1 MSPESR
7 LSTLSAMSPA
17 QLRAAWRETFRQPP
31 PDMTPELLAR
41 AIAWRIQERRHGG
54 LPTSAT
60 RALAKAAERLRKTGD
75 VASPNDISLKPGT
88 RLVRSWHGRAI
99 NVLVTE
105 DGFEFEGRRYRSLT
119 HISSEVTGTHWS
131 GPRFF
136 GLKGKRKP
144 KVRGAVAAGA
154 ADEDITMPD
163 GATGLLTLPGLPAPD
178 ELAELV
184 DG

>member
-7 LSTLSAMSPA
+7 LSTLAAMSPA

-31 PDMTPELLAR
+31 PDMSPELMAR
-41 AIAWRIQERRHGG
+41 AIAWRIQERLHGG
-54 LPTSAT
+54 LPSSVS
-60 RALAKAAERLRKTGD
+60 RELSKAAERLRKTGE
-75 VASPNDISLKPGT
+75 VASAHEISLKPGT
-88 RLVRSWHGRAI
+88 RLVRSWHGRTI

-105 DGFEFEGRRYRSLT
+105 DGFEFDGRRYRSLT

-136 GLKGKRKP
+136 GLRNRRSTKENK
-144 KVRGAVAAGA
+144 AGA
-154 ADEDITMPD
+154 KVTEQEAE
-163 GATGLLTLPGLPAPD
+163 
-178 ELAELV
+178 AELV

>member
-7 LSTLSAMSPA
+7 LGALGAMSPA

-31 PDMTPELLAR
+31 PDMTPDLMAR
-41 AIAWRIQERRHGG
+41 AIAWRMQERLHGG
-54 LPTSAT
+54 LPSSVS
-60 RALAKAAERLRKTGD
+60 RELAKAAERLRKTGE
-75 VASPNDISLKPGT
+75 VASGNDISLKPGT
-88 RLVRSWHGRAI
+88 RLVRSWHGRTI

-105 DGFEFEGRRYRSLT
+105 DGFEFDGRRYRSLT

-136 GLKGKRKP
+136 GLRNRRTTKENK
-144 KVRGAVAAGA
+144 AGA
-154 ADEDITMPD
+154 KITVQE
-163 GATGLLTLPGLPAPD
+163 AV
-178 ELAELV
+178 AELV